1 MSASYYFLV
10 GLLFLEKDA
19 LRETQTILKLAYFL
33 PRARIGSTVVTG
45 MRMAPMGSYVRIFGS
60 QLVDRLRIKRCDLV
74 TGGGTLAAAVK
85 ALKVH
90 TRLSVLLC
98 LQLPEQ
104 VSALSYCLPQCHDCP
119 QAPFL
124 LPCPLHHNVPGI
136 TLRNSKQAS
145 NQMLPFIPYRGFHH
159 TKRTVRRHALSQ
171 RHILENTVS
180 LQT

>member
-1 MSASYYFLV
+1 M
-10 GLLFLEKDA
+10 EKDA

-104 VSALSYCLPQCHDCP
+104 VSALSYCPSAMTAHRPPSSYPVLSTIMFLESLSGTVSKPPIKC
-119 QAPFL
+119 FL
-124 LPCPLHHNVPGI
+124 LYLIVAFTTP
-136 TLRNSKQAS
+136 KEQ
-145 NQMLPFIPYRGFHH
+145 
-159 TKRTVRRHALSQ
+159 
-171 RHILENTVS
+171 
-180 LQT
+180 